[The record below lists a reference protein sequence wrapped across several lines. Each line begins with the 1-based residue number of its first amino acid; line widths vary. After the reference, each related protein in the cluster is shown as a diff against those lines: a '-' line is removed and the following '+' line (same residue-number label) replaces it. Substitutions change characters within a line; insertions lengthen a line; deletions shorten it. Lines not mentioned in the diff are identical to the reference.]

1 MVPGAPGATGPGA
14 CGGSGRVLMGGWG
27 AGSLRNVETR
37 ARPGDSGRG
46 GSPRCRRGGGLRVVV
61 GLLAVLSIGLLGSVG
76 AGVAAAQDEPE
87 PTTPT
92 TETPPTTAPPTTLP
106 PTTEAPTTL
115 PPTTEAPQPT
125 APPTTSGG
133 GGGGT
138 VRPTVPTTVATTEPP
153 STETTTPRSTVVAP
167 VPGAVTVPEEAPAP
181 ADSGP
186 SGPWLSPDTQLR
198 IAVGGLVALAVVML
212 VLTAAYWRHTRPGR
226 PTPLVGVA
234 DDARGA
240 PTDPVGTP
248 SAVPA
253 EEPVTLAGL
262 PVEDSAA
269 VEPEEAGAIDALDDD
284 EPVQPTV
291 VGTGTERAP
300 SSTAP
305 TVGFSAAPPS
315 ALPPP
320 DLGPRR

>member
-1 MVPGAPGATGPGA
+1 
-14 CGGSGRVLMGGWG
+14 MGGWV
-27 AGSLRNVETR
+27 AGSLRDVGSQVSR
-37 ARPGDSGRG
+37 GDREQG
-46 GSPRCRRGGGLRVVV
+46 GSPRCRRGGGVRVVV
-61 GLLAVLSIGLLGSVG
+61 GLLAVLSIGLVGSVG

-181 ADSGP
+181 AEDGP

-234 DDARGA
+234 DDARGS
-240 PTDPVGTP
+240 PVDRVGTP

-253 EEPVTLAGL
+253 EELATLANQ
-262 PVEDSAA
+262 PVEDSPVAD
-269 VEPEEAGAIDALDDD
+269 PDEAGAIDAVDDD

-291 VGTGTERAP
+291 VGSGPERAP

-305 TVGFSAAPPS
+305 MVGFSAAPPS

>member
-1 MVPGAPGATGPGA
+1 
-14 CGGSGRVLMGGWG
+14 MGGWG
-27 AGSLRNVETR
+27 AGSLRDVESQVSR
-37 ARPGDSGRG
+37 GDRGRG
-46 GSPRCRRGGGLRVVV
+46 GSPRCRRGRRLSVVV
-61 GLLAVLSIGLLGSVG
+61 GLLAVLSIGLMGSVG
-76 AGVAAAQDEPE
+76 AGVAAAQGEPE

-92 TETPPTTAPPTTLP
+92 TEAPPTTAPPTTLP

-167 VPGAVTVPEEAPAP
+167 APGAVTVPEEAPAP

-198 IAVGGLVALAVVML
+198 VAVGGLVALAVVMV

-234 DDARGA
+234 DDAGGVSISPVGA
-240 PTDPVGTP
+240 PEED
-248 SAVPA
+248 VPA
-253 EEPVTLAGL
+253 PELA
-262 PVEDSAA
+262 
-269 VEPEEAGAIDALDDD
+269 EAGAADPVDDGRVQPSVVRV
-284 EPVQPTV
+284 EPVS
-291 VGTGTERAP
+291 AP
-300 SSTAP
+300 SSMAP
-305 TVGFSAAPPS
+305 PVGFSAAPPS

-320 DLGPRR
+320 DLGARPAAGSPPGSPGQER